1 MWGWM
6 VVERRRGWSFLWW
19 PELRWVI
26 GEGGGASLNLSHGMA
41 DLGSYGNANRDI
53 EQQVRS
59 FSLSLSLYVLEVISL
74 VWKVQFFSQVLIVCI
89 SFCSNVGNV
98 YFFLNCFVVVKS
110 IVNWSYFYEI
120 LQFENQFLCYFTLG
134 VIDVVVLLI

>member
-1 MWGWM
+1 M
-6 VVERRRGWSFLWW
+6 
-19 PELRWVI
+19 I

-110 IVNWSYFYEI
+110 IVN
-120 LQFENQFLCYFTLG
+120 
-134 VIDVVVLLI
+134 